1 MLVEERGLWREKGRN
16 GQDGTWVSVIPS
28 LLVPT
33 LWADGAGPTVGWAEA
48 RGSSPLC
55 FSECGS
61 RELASMHR
69 GEGRRRV
76 NGLQLDWCP
85 VTFRLILQRSQG
97 LPSPEAASSTRHGS
111 LSQAWGPNP
120 PQQPQ
125 SLVSTPTASLGA
137 PTWSKLN
144 WLLGRRMARLYKWMF
159 VRCGF
164 PLDLKMSRCP
174 ETIPHIFPSP
184 PSHQSWGEPLYAP
197 PAPACPPI
205 TAPLTLLARFHGCL
219 PSLTVHPVRTGAV
232 LELTQHP
239 VEWTSGWS
247 GQGWHP
253 LPLPNSTQVPSK
265 DFSSS
270 LDSVW

>member
-1 MLVEERGLWREKGRN
+1 ML
-16 GQDGTWVSVIPS
+16 
-28 LLVPT
+28 
-33 LWADGAGPTVGWAEA
+33 
-48 RGSSPLC
+48 
-55 FSECGS
+55 
-61 RELASMHR
+61 R
-69 GEGRRRV
+69 GEGGCRV

-159 VRCGF
+159 VRCEF
-164 PLDLKMSRCP
+164 PLDLKISRCP

-197 PAPACPPI
+197 PTPSPCMSPRHSPTHPAGPFPWLSPQPDCAPREDRGCVGI
-205 TAPLTLLARFHGCL
+205 DSAPRGVDIRVVWSRLAST
-219 PSLTVHPVRTGAV
+219 PS
-232 LELTQHP
+232 
-239 VEWTSGWS
+239 S
-247 GQGWHP
+247 
-253 LPLPNSTQVPSK
+253 
-265 DFSSS
+265 
-270 LDSVW
+270 